1 MKKLICLLLALCL
14 MLVLPLSCFA
24 AGEDEVDTSGFTGD
38 YSKFQGQNITIN
50 VYNWGEYI
58 SEGSD
63 GESLDVNQLFEE
75 LTGIHVNYLNFATN
89 EELYAKLKAGG
100 ADYDVIFPS
109 DYMIS
114 RMIAEDMLEKLDYA
128 NIPNFDKN
136 ISDSFKGM
144 AHDPNNEYCVP
155 YMWGTVGIVYNK
167 TMVEE
172 APDSWDALWDER
184 YAGQILMFSNPR
196 DAFGIA
202 QFKLGYSVNT
212 TDPVEIEEAAAEL
225 RNQKPLV
232 AAYVMDEI
240 FDKMEGGEAAMAP
253 YYAGDAITM
262 MDENSDLAF
271 AVPKEGT
278 NLFSDAMC
286 IPKGSK
292 NKEAAELYIN
302 FMCEGPV
309 ALANSEYIGYSSP
322 NDAALDLMDDE
333 MKSNE
338 ISYPSEEVLA
348 NTEPFLNLDEESN
361 VLMSNLWTYII
372 SSNDNYNQLVMP
384 AFILAA
390 VALSVGINVARSH
403 KRKSK

>member
-1 MKKLICLLLALCL
+1 MKKFMCILLALFL
-14 MLVLPLSCFA
+14 LAALPLSCRA
-24 AGEDEVDTSGFTGD
+24 EEINGVDVSGFTGD
-38 YSKFQGQNITIN
+38 YDKFKGQNITIN

-114 RMIAEDMLEKLDYA
+114 RMIEEDMLEKLDFSNIPNYA
-128 NIPNFDKN
+128 NISDNFKN
-136 ISDSFKGM
+136 M
-144 AHDPNNEYCVP
+144 EHDPNNEYCVP
-155 YMWGTVGIVYNK
+155 YMWGTVGIVYNT

-240 FDKMEGGEAAMAP
+240 FDKMGGGEAALAP

-262 MDENSDLAF
+262 MEENPDLAF
-271 AVPKEGT
+271 VVPKEGT

-286 IPKGSK
+286 IPKGAK

-322 NDAALDLMDDE
+322 NEAALALMDEEMRNNKIAYPDE
-333 MKSNE
+333 G
-338 ISYPSEEVLA
+338 VLD

-384 AFILAA
+384 AFVLGA
-390 VALSVGINVARSH
+390 VALSIGINVARSRR
-403 KRKSK
+403 RKPK